1 MSPGRLRYQIKKYR
15 RRHSFDGETHAIEM
29 FAIAVGVTG
38 TQIYRYLSGETPVPE
53 SRIAKFCTVLE
64 CSPLDLFSV
73 EWLSLYEGM
82 LSEVEEMI
90 FENDDAFAEKSSEMR
105 GWSRELRQW
114 RRFFTQ
120 GGAME
125 EDVEASDAQ
134 KTLEETL
141 EEAMMPEG
149 SGDPVDDI

>member
-29 FAIAVGVTG
+29 FAVAVGLSRI
-38 TQIYRYLSGETPVPE
+38 QIYRYLSGESSVPE
-53 SRIAKFCTVLE
+53 SRIATFCEELE

-73 EWLSLYEGM
+73 EWRLLYEGM

-90 FENDDAFAEKSSEMR
+90 FENDDDFADKSSEMR

-114 RRFFTQ
+114 QRFFIKD
-120 GGAME
+120 GGG
-125 EDVEASDAQ
+125 EDDAEPTDAQ
-134 KTLEETL
+134 KHLEDAL
-141 EEAMMPEG
+141 ERAMMETDEDPAEG
-149 SGDPVDDI
+149 V